1 MSNNI
6 NETINNFINKDNG
19 VHPLSW
25 VYPNRKEFI
34 EWVNRTFIKYRIDD
48 KLLKPTKKF
57 IPFKYQQFLRD
68 YMQNNSP
75 YRGILLYHG
84 LGSGKCHAK
93 DSKIIMHDGTI
104 KLVQDIKIG
113 DFLMGDDSTSRKVL
127 SLAYGKDK
135 MYDVIQE
142 NGNKYTVN
150 EEHILCLVNDKNS
163 IIEISIKDY
172 LELSKQEQENL
183 KGYKVKI
190 DFETKPLSIDPYTV
204 GLHICR
210 YEHIPYEYKCN
221 SRECR
226 LKLLAGIIDNYG
238 ILSKINNYKLNINNS
253 ILTYD
258 ILYLIRSL
266 GFSATEKNNK
276 KKESKKTKESKQ
288 TKQTKESKQT
298 KYNIIIYGSDLEEI
312 PILNKSKKIIQKK
325 KSLTSILTSSL
336 ISNSIIPTKIDIK
349 YVGIGDYYGFMLD
362 SNCRYLMDDMTV
374 THNTCT
380 SIEIA
385 ENLKTDKNIVVML
398 PASLRINFIEK
409 GLLFCG
415 NELYKNNPVLYKEKY
430 SFISYNANNTLSQIK
445 RIGSFDNKVIII
457 EEVHKLISKMMSGL
471 MGISKAGLEI
481 YRLLMEAQNVKI
493 IAMSGTPVINEP
505 FEAAILCNILRGY
518 IELTYFRIIKVPP
531 IYGEQWKLDD
541 VESELASDPLIDYL
555 EINKLNKSIEF
566 HIKIPNYSVDYQDVL
581 KSIEDICSNK
591 GIIVKFLELQKI
603 PLFPT
608 DDDGETFRNYFV
620 KEDIEKGDLIKN
632 ENVFKRRILGLISY
646 FSPSLENYPKV
657 IKKDYYR
664 VEMSDYQFQIYE
676 LLRAKERLSE
686 RGGKGKRSKQV
697 KSTFRVFSR
706 QASNFVFP
714 EEINRPYPDP
724 TFIISLLKNNDNTKN
739 NESKFKSKTK
749 KTSVKYNINKLLE
762 LEDQAN
768 ENGTISIQ
776 YKNRIDTALKF
787 LTENGNKYFTLG
799 PEGLDKL
806 SPKMAIILN
815 NINKSEGLVFVYSN
829 FRTLE
834 GIEIFSKILDFN
846 GYSKFVFEKNKHKV
860 INKSFNKK
868 LNNTFKGSYS
878 IYSGVEDEEQKRELL
893 KIFTSSE
900 NKTGSII
907 KIILATS
914 AGAEGL
920 DLKNIRQ
927 IHIME
932 PYWNQMRIEQVIG
945 RGVRRDSHIEL
956 PVKDRTVE
964 VFRYFS
970 VLSDKDIRLT
980 KDKLS
985 TDDHIEQISLKKQK
999 IISQITE
1006 IFKECSFDCFLNSSD
1021 KLGKFK
1027 CFHFGSNAK
1036 GFAYKPNLSKDIIEN
1051 VDLSYKKKTKSFTKG
1066 VYFDKHI
1073 YLYDSKKKYFY
1084 LYRDSKKTSS
1094 EIDIKKT
1101 KIIYIDKITDEV
1113 YDKKS
1118 VNAGNPLL
1126 IGIINEN
1133 NKLLKK

>member
-6 NETINNFINKDNG
+6 NETVNNFINKDNG
-19 VHPLSW
+19 IHPLSW

-34 EWVNRTFIKYRIDD
+34 EWINRTFIKYRIDD
-48 KLLKPTKKF
+48 KLLKPSKKF

-93 DSKIIMHDGTI
+93 DSKILMCDGSI
-104 KLVQDIKIG
+104 KYVQDIKIG
-113 DFLMGDDSTSRKVL
+113 DFLMGDDSTPRKVL
-127 SLAYGKDK
+127 SLARGQDK

-150 EEHILCLVNDKNS
+150 EEHILCLATNNNN

-172 LELSKQEQENL
+172 LELSKSEQESL

-190 DFETKPLSIDPYTV
+190 DFEAKQLPVDPYTV
-204 GLHICR
+204 GLYICR
-210 YEHIPYEYKCN
+210 YEYIPFEYKCN
-221 SRECR
+221 SRENR

-238 ILSKINNYKLNINNS
+238 ILSKSKKNNNLTNNNYKLNINNPT
-253 ILTYD
+253 LTYD

-266 GFSATEKNNK
+266 GFNATDKNNK
-276 KKESKKTKESKQ
+276 KLKKTKQS
-288 TKQTKESKQT
+288 T
-298 KYNIIIYGSDLEEI
+298 IIISGHGLEEL
-312 PILNKSKKIIQKK
+312 PVLNKSKKITQQKTN
-325 KSLTSILTSSL
+325 KSSENIY
-336 ISNSIIPTKIDIK
+336 PTKIDIK

-362 SNCRYLMDDMTV
+362 DNCRYLMDDMTV

-380 SIEIA
+380 AIEIA

-415 NELYKNNPVLYKEKY
+415 NILYKNNQSLYKDKY
-430 SFISYNANNTLSQIK
+430 SFISYNANNTLTQIK

-457 EEVHKLISKMMSGL
+457 EEVHNLISKMMSGL
-471 MGISKAGLEI
+471 MGISKTGLEI
-481 YRLLMEAQNVKI
+481 YSLLMEAQNVKI
-493 IAMSGTPVINEP
+493 IAMSGTPIINEP

-541 VESELASDPLIDYL
+541 VEAELASLSSIDYL

-566 HIKIPNYSVDYQDVL
+566 HIKIPNYSVDYQSVL

-591 GIIVKFLELQKI
+591 GVIVKFLELQKI

-608 DDDGETFRNYFV
+608 DDDGDSFRNYFV
-620 KEDIEKGDLIKN
+620 KEDLQKGDLIKN

-646 FSPSLENYPKV
+646 FSPSLENYPSV

-676 LLRAKERLSE
+676 LLREKERLSE
-686 RGGKGKRSKQV
+686 RGGKGKSKRSKQV

-724 TFIISLLKNNDNTKN
+724 AFIVSLLKNGN
-739 NESKFKSKTK
+739 NNNIINSKTESNKKSKK
-749 KTSVKYNINKLLE
+749 LNVKYNIDKLLE
-762 LEDQAN
+762 LEDKAN
-768 ENGTISIQ
+768 ENGSISIQ
-776 YKNRIDTALKF
+776 YKNRIDNALKF
-787 LTENGNKYFTLG
+787 LIENGNKYFIPG

-806 SPKMAIILN
+806 SPKMGIILE
-815 NINKSEGLVFVYSN
+815 NINKSKGLVFVYSN

-834 GIEIFSKILDFN
+834 GIEIFSKVLDFN

-860 INKSFNKK
+860 VNKSLKNKI
-868 LNNTFKGSYS
+868 NNTFKGSYA

-900 NKTGSII
+900 NKNGSII

-970 VLSDKDIRLT
+970 ILPNKDLRLT

-999 IISQITE
+999 IINQITE

-1027 CFHFGSNAK
+1027 CFNFGSNAK

-1051 VDLSYKKKTKSFTKG
+1051 VNLSYKKKTKSFTKG
-1066 VYFDKHI
+1066 VYFDKQV
-1073 YLYDSKKKYFY
+1073 YLYDEKKKQFY
-1084 LYRDSKKTSS
+1084 LYNDTKKTPST
-1094 EIDIKKT
+1094 IDIKKT
-1101 KIIYIDKITDEV
+1101 KIIYIDKTTNEV

-1118 VNAGNPLL
+1118 VNSGNPLL
-1126 IGIINEN
+1126 IGVINEN

>member
-6 NETINNFINKDNG
+6 NETVNNFINKDNG
-19 VHPLSW
+19 IHPLSW
-25 VYPNRKEFI
+25 VYPNKKEFV
-34 EWVNRTFIKYRIDD
+34 EWINRTFIKYRIDD
-48 KLLKPTKKF
+48 KLLKTSKKF

-104 KLVQDIKIG
+104 KLVQNINVG
-113 DFLMGDDSTSRKVL
+113 DFLMGDDSTPRKVL
-127 SLAYGKDK
+127 SLARGKDK

-150 EEHILCLVNDKNS
+150 EEHILCLANEEHN

-172 LELSKQEQENL
+172 LELSKSEQESL
-183 KGYKVKI
+183 KGYKVKVE
-190 DFETKPLSIDPYTV
+190 FEEKALNIDPYSV
-204 GLHICR
+204 GLSICR
-210 YEHIPYEYKCN
+210 SEYIPFEYKCN
-221 SRECR
+221 SRYNR

-238 ILSKINNYKLNINNS
+238 ILSKSKKDNTTYNYKLNINNPT
-253 ILTYD
+253 LTYD

-266 GFSATEKNNK
+266 GFSATEKNQK
-276 KKESKKTKESKQ
+276 S
-288 TKQTKESKQT
+288 
-298 KYNIIIYGSDLEEI
+298 KYNIIIYGIGLEEI
-312 PILNKSKKIIQKK
+312 PLLNKSKKIINIDTITNTITNTNTNTNTNQ
-325 KSLTSILTSSL
+325 
-336 ISNSIIPTKIDIK
+336 NSISTINNIYSTKIDIK
-349 YVGIGDYYGFMLD
+349 YVGIDDYYGFMLD
-362 SNCRYLMDDMTV
+362 DNCRYLMDDMTV

-380 SIEIA
+380 AIEIA

-415 NELYKNNPVLYKEKY
+415 DELYINNPSLYKDKY

-445 RIGSFDNKVIII
+445 KIGSFDNKVIII
-457 EEVHKLISKMMSGL
+457 EEVHNLISKMMSGL
-471 MGISKAGLEI
+471 MGISKTGLEI

-493 IAMSGTPVINEP
+493 IAMSGTPVINDP

-518 IELTYFRIIKVPP
+518 IELTYFRIVKVPP

-541 VESELASDPLIDYL
+541 VEAQLASHPLIDYL

-566 HIKIPNYSVDYQDVL
+566 HIKIPNYSVDYQGVL
-581 KSIEDICSNK
+581 KSIEDICINK

-608 DDDGETFRNYFV
+608 DDDGESFRNYFV

-646 FSPSLENYPKV
+646 FSPSLENYPTV

-664 VEMSDYQFQIYE
+664 IEMSDYQFQIYE

-686 RGGKGKRSKQV
+686 KGGKSRSKKSKQV

-724 TFIISLLKNNDNTKN
+724 AFIVSLLKNGNNNKTESNKKN
-739 NESKFKSKTK
+739 KKS
-749 KTSVKYNINKLLE
+749 SVKYDINKLLE

-768 ENGTISIQ
+768 ENGKMSIQ
-776 YKNRIDTALKF
+776 YKNRIETALKF
-787 LTENGNKYFTLG
+787 LIEHGNKYFTPG

-806 SPKMAIILN
+806 SPKMGIILD
-815 NINKSEGLVFVYSN
+815 NINKSKGLVFVYSN

-834 GIEIFSKILDFN
+834 GIEIFSKVLDFN
-846 GYSKFVFEKNKHKV
+846 GYSKFIFDKNKHKV
-860 INKSFNKK
+860 VNKSLKNK
-868 LNNTFKGSYS
+868 LNNTFKGSYA

-900 NKTGSII
+900 NKNGSII

-956 PVKDRTVE
+956 PVKDRNVE
-964 VFRYFS
+964 IYRYFS
-970 VLSDKDIRLT
+970 ILPQKDIRLT

-1027 CFHFGSNAK
+1027 CFNFGSNAK
-1036 GFAYKPNLSKDIIEN
+1036 GYAYNPNLSKDIIEN
-1051 VDLSYKKKTKSFTKG
+1051 VNLSYKTKKKSFTKG
-1066 VYFDKHI
+1066 VYFDKHV
-1073 YLYDSKKKYFY
+1073 YLYNDKKKQFY
-1084 LYRDSKKTSS
+1084 LYNDSKKTPST
-1094 EIDIKKT
+1094 IDIKKT
-1101 KIIYIDKITDEV
+1101 KIIYIDKTTNEV